1 MLDQVILLTER
12 LLAERLCLVLLYLA
26 PLSSIS
32 AALAR
37 RLRGPAEV
45 KTASCRDGT
54 ILPGPFV
61 GPSRS
66 RQRADENEK
75 HKLWGKWAITMD
87 FIWAK
92 QKSAM
97 GLA

>member
-12 LLAERLCLVLLYLA
+12 LSAERLCLA
-26 PLSSIS
+26 PLSLIS

-37 RLRGPAEV
+37 RPRVPAEV
-45 KTASCRDGT
+45 KTASCRDWT
-54 ILPGPFV
+54 ISSGPFV

-66 RQRADENEK
+66 RQRADEGEQ
-75 HKLWGKWAITMD
+75 HKLWGKRAITMD